1 MTLVR
6 QQILLEPE
14 LKQIV
19 LERAHEEGI
28 SLSDA
33 IRKSLIKTY
42 VEKYNRIHEDRLEA
56 LKMMK
61 EFAEKFKNRPLP
73 IDIKKAITFG
83 RK

>member
-1 MTLVR
+1 MTLIR

-42 VEKYNRIHEDRLEA
+42 VEKYNRVHEDRLEA
-56 LKMMK
+56 LRMMK
-61 EFAEKFKNRPLP
+61 RLTEKFKNVPTF
-73 IDIKKAITFG
+73 DVKKAIEFG

>member
-1 MTLVR
+1 MTLIR

-28 SLSDA
+28 SFSDA
-33 IRKSLIKTY
+33 VRKSLNKTY
-42 VEKYNRIHEDRLEA
+42 IEKYNRILEKRKNV
-56 LKMMK
+56 LKKMK
-61 EFAEKFKNRPLP
+61 ELSKKLAYVPAF
-73 IDIKKAITFG
+73 DVKKAIEFG